1 MSRFGIS
8 DSDAVS
14 ISEMSTGKGV
24 TSAGRMR
31 GDRGDGESWQLQTD
45 GSYAW
50 APATPYVFGDY
61 GEPPE
66 IPEELIEEDEDEDE
80 DDYDEEGDEG
90 GGNLSS
96 GAASSAAI
104 FLLVAIVSVVTVV
117 VW

>member
-66 IPEELIEEDEDEDE
+66 IPEELIEEDEDED
-80 DDYDEEGDEG
+80 DYDEEGDEG